1 MERRRD
7 TFSTYL
13 FTTVSGGR
21 VRDLILTPFLPPGI
35 SAPRPLAVRAVQ
47 RPPRA
52 PPWVPEVVPRLP
64 WAALMS
70 STIASAEYRT
80 FSDALALRE
89 PLRAVLPCSHVLSI
103 AS

>member
-1 MERRRD
+1 MYG
-7 TFSTYL
+7 FN
-13 FTTVSGGR
+13 
-21 VRDLILTPFLPPGI
+21 PFPPPGI
-35 SAPRPLAVRAVQ
+35 STPRPLAVAAVQ

-89 PLRAVLPCSHVLSI
+89 PLRAVLPCSPVWYMSTENHAVSLS
-103 AS
+103 ADVAELAL